1 MKPKTFFFFF
11 IILSLI
17 PSLKA
22 QRITD
27 YGLLGG
33 VTYYNGEINPTRQ
46 FYSPSPAFGGFF
58 RVNINKRYAVRIS
71 GIYGTLKGSDND
83 FPNRVLTDRPPHTF
97 SNALMDFSSQLEFNF
112 MPYITGEDRF
122 INSVYAAG
130 GLGYA
135 LVLGSSNSLT
145 IPFGVGFKI
154 NLTKRLSA
162 GIEWSFRKTFVGDI
176 DDIPNLLDHTLVNNN
191 DWYSF
196 FGLFISYK
204 FVKFAADCPAYKN
217 N

>member
-1 MKPKTFFFFF
+1 MKQYIFFLLFLLVF
-11 IILSLI
+11 LNPDSR
-17 PSLKA
+17 A
-22 QRITD
+22 QRLTD

-71 GIYGTLKGSDND
+71 GLYGKLKGSDND
-83 FPNRVLTDRPPHTF
+83 FPERTLTDRAPETF
-97 SNALMDFSSQLEFNF
+97 SNTVMDFCGQLEFNF
-112 MPYITGEDRF
+112 MPYITGESGF
-122 INSVYAAG
+122 LNSVYVAG

-135 LVLGSSNSLT
+135 LFLGSSNSLT

-154 NLTKRLSA
+154 NLTKRLSTGA
-162 GIEWSFRKTFVGDI
+162 EWSFRKTFINDI
-176 DDIPNLLDHTLVNNN
+176 DNIPNLLDHTLVNNN

-204 FVKFAADCPAYKN
+204 FVKFAADCPAYN
-217 N
+217 